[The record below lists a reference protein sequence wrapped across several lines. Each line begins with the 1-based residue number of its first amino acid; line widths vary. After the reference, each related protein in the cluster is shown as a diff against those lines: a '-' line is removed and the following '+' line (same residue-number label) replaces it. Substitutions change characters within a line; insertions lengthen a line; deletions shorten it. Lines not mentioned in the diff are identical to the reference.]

1 MTETPPRPE
10 RFYQVALPV
19 PLPSAFEYRS
29 NEALQTGQR
38 VRVSFAGRF
47 LIGIVISAA
56 ASPRTSGHTLKT
68 INQVF
73 ENEPL
78 LPAPVFELCQ
88 WAARYYLHPLGEVF
102 AAALPKK
109 IRSGDDI
116 KAKTFQL
123 VASPNS
129 AERPIDSSL
138 SRSPKQRALML
149 RLAQGEGFNREKL
162 KREKYSKA
170 VVDGLLQ
177 RGFAHWQTETPFADT
192 YPQHVRSNRVLSATD
207 PQSDAISTV
216 SFKGHQTYLLYG
228 VTGSG
233 KTEVYLQLIEKV
245 LEAGKQALVL
255 IPEISLT
262 PQTIERFRDRFEA
275 PVVTL
280 HSELTD
286 RERANHWR
294 DARSG
299 RARIIIGTRSA
310 IFTPTPDLGLIV
322 VDEEHDNSYKQQDGF
337 HYSARDLA
345 TVRGLIEKIPVVLG
359 SATPS
364 LESLQNVE
372 AGKYH
377 LLELPER
384 ANGAQKE
391 QYTLFP
397 VPQGQTNAFPD
408 PALLEI
414 IKQVLDKGEQVL
426 VMRNRRGFAP
436 VLYCTHCQWIA
447 QCAQCDARLTMHKAR
462 NHLQCHHCGEQQSIP
477 SQCPSCSQLSLIP
490 LGEGT
495 QRLESMLNQQFPD
508 YPVIRI
514 DSDSTQQRSALES
527 MLNRVNAGGPC
538 ILVGTQLLAKGHHF
552 TGITLALVLDV
563 DQGFFS
569 SDYRAIE
576 RTAQLI
582 IQTGGRSG
590 REALPGAVYLST
602 TLQDLP
608 ELQALIQSD
617 YLTFA
622 QNLLQQRQHHKLPP
636 YASHA
641 TVKADARQPETA
653 YRFLASIAQQAR
665 ASHGCEILGPVR
677 PGMEKRAGWYR
688 AQLLVTSQSRPS
700 RARTLIRI
708 EKLLRENKNRS
719 LRWSIDVDPSDL
731 V

>member
-1 MTETPPRPE
+1 MTETPAHPE
-10 RFYQVALPV
+10 RYYQVALPV

-29 NEALQTGQR
+29 EHALQTGQR
-38 VRVSFAGRF
+38 VQVSFAGRS
-47 LIGIVISAA
+47 LVGIVISAA
-56 ASPRTSGHTLKT
+56 ASPQTSGHTLKVV
-68 INQVF
+68 NRVF

-78 LPAPVFELCQ
+78 LPGAVFELCQ

-116 KAKTFQL
+116 KAKTTHL
-123 VASPNS
+123 IASPNS
-129 AERPIDSSL
+129 SGRPIDSAL
-138 SRSPKQRALML
+138 SRSPRQRALMV
-149 RLAQGEGFNREKL
+149 RLAQGERFNRETLTKG
-162 KREKYSKA
+162 KFSKS

-177 RGFAHWQTETPFADT
+177 GGWAQWQTEAAPLNV
-192 YPQHVRSNRVLSATD
+192 YPQRVRSDTVLPATD
-207 PQSDAISTV
+207 CQRDAIAAV
-216 SFKGHQTYLLYG
+216 SFEGHQTYLLYG

-299 RARIIIGTRSA
+299 QARIIIGTRSA
-310 IFTPTPDLGLIV
+310 IFTPTPKLGLIV

-372 AGKYH
+372 SGKYH
-377 LLELPER
+377 LLKLPER

-397 VPQGQTNAFPD
+397 VPQGQTSAFPD

-414 IKQVLDKGEQVL
+414 IKKVLDKGEQVL

-462 NHLQCHHCGEQQSIP
+462 NHLQCHHCGAQQGIP
-477 SQCPSCSQLSLIP
+477 SKCPSCNQLSLIP

-495 QRLESMLNQQFPD
+495 QRLESMLNQNFPD

-552 TGITLALVLDV
+552 TGVTLALVLDV

-569 SDYRAIE
+569 SDYRAVE

-590 REALPGAVYLST
+590 REALQGAVYLST
-602 TLQDLP
+602 TLQHLP
-608 ELQALIQSD
+608 ELQALIQND
-617 YLTFA
+617 YLEFA
-622 QNLLQQRQHHKLPP
+622 QKLLQQRNTFRLPP

-641 TVKADARQPETA
+641 TVKADARQPEAA
-653 YRFLASIAQQAR
+653 YRFLASIAKQAS
-665 ASHGCEILGPVR
+665 ASPGCEILGPVR
-677 PGMEKRAGWYR
+677 PSMEKRAGWYR
-688 AQLLVTSQSRPS
+688 AQLLVTSQSRQS
-700 RARTLIRI
+700 RAQTLIRI
-708 EKLLRENKNRS
+708 EKLLRESKNRS
-719 LRWSIDVDPSDL
+719 LRWSIDVDPGDL